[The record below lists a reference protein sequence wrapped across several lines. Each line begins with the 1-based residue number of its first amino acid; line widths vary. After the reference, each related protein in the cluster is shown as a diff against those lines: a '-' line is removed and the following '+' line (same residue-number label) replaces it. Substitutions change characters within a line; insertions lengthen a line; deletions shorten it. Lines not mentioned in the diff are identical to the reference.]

1 MKTNLL
7 TSILLI
13 ATCFV
18 AQNISAYDFSAENND
33 GVTIYYNILDEQDKT
48 CEVTAKEERS
58 TWNESDFYSDY
69 VGAINIPSSANGYQ
83 VVKVGYRAFYSCKG
97 VTNVNI
103 PSSVTTIGGHAF
115 QQCLAL
121 TYVWMSSVTTIENQ
135 AFQRCTGLKS
145 ISIPSSVTT
154 IGSYAFN
161 LCSGLTSMTIPKSVT
176 IINGNIFENCPNL
189 LSIKVE
195 EGNPKYNSNNNCNAI
210 IETSTNTLVSG
221 CQNTVIPN
229 TITKIG
235 KSAFRGCYCLTSISI
250 PNSVVTIDS
259 YAFTEC
265 TGLTS
270 VTLPNSVTTIGSSS
284 FWNCTNLTSIDIPNS
299 VKTIGSFAFEK
310 CIKLS
315 SITIPN
321 SVTTIQRDAFKNC
334 ISLTSIT
341 SYITDV
347 FETGIT
353 AFIGCYNRAT
363 LYVPKGLVSA
373 YQEVGDWKN
382 IANIEEMVEKTSMT
396 LSCTD
401 RGTVVINNNQ
411 EFTNDID
418 EVEINNGAEN
428 TFVFKPNANYQLTKV
443 LINGEDVTS
452 SVNNNQLTTMIPAGS
467 KMNVVFSQ
475 TTGDVNGDGKVD
487 ISDVVKLVN
496 IILGGSSGEEPDT
509 TYQIVPKI
517 IYGKVPASI
526 TGFNATDYNNGGCK
540 LSDITTSNIEDAIS
554 RGDLIVGTPD
564 IDKVRTSVGAFDYIL
579 CLVDTSYTNKSSKLS
594 YFNQYTEYNAGEE
607 GYQDNGTSTFTIDGN
622 TYKAYAQFSVMND
635 VVYIS
640 VKNTSDF

>member
-7 TSILLI
+7 TSILMI

-48 CEVTAKEERS
+48 CEVTAKEDRS

-145 ISIPSSVTT
+145 ISIPNTVTT

-161 LCSGLTSMTIPKSVT
+161 LCSGLTSVTIPKSVT

-229 TITKIG
+229 TVTKIG
-235 KSAFRGCYCLTSISI
+235 KSAFRGCYCLTSLSI

-284 FWNCTNLTSIDIPNS
+284 FWNCTNLTSIELPNS

-310 CIKLS
+310 CLKLS

-334 ISLTSIT
+334 IGLTSII

-347 FETGIT
+347 FETGTT
-353 AFIGCYNRAT
+353 AFNGCYNHVT
-363 LYVPKGLVSA
+363 LYVPQGLVDA
-373 YQEVGDWKN
+373 YKAVGDWKN
-382 IANIEEMVEKTSMT
+382 IANIEEMVEKTSLV

-401 RGTVVINNNQ
+401 QGTVVINNNQ

-418 EVEINNGAEN
+418 EVDINNGAEN
-428 TFVFKPNANYQLTKV
+428 TFVFKPNAKYQLTKV

-452 SVNNNQLTTMIPAGS
+452 SVKNNQLTTMIPAGS

-475 TTGDVNGDGKVD
+475 TTGDVNGDGTVD

-496 IILGGSSGEEPDT
+496 IILGGSSGEEAP
-509 TYQIVPKI
+509 TYYWYVGQTNPSTMN
-517 IYGKVPASI
+517 SI
-526 TGFNATDYNNGGCK
+526 SGTADFNNGGGWTSTGNSVPETINQLVK
-540 LSDITTSNIEDAIS
+540 GFDNTKEIFVAVPITSGTTLKPVASDMSTIDTSITTGSTKILNGVNYQIYIYDA
-554 RGDLIVGTPD
+554 GV
-564 IDKVRTSVGAFDYIL
+564 
-579 CLVDTSYTNKSSKLS
+579 
-594 YFNQYTEYNAGEE
+594 
-607 GYQDNGTSTFTIDGN
+607 TSTL
-622 TYKAYAQFSVMND
+622 
-635 VVYIS
+635 
-640 VKNTSDF
+640 

>member
-83 VVKVGYRAFYSCKG
+83 VVKIGYRAFYSCKG

-121 TYVWMSSVTTIENQ
+121 TYVSISNSVTKIENQ
-135 AFQRCTGLKS
+135 AFQRCIGLKS
-145 ISIPSSVTT
+145 ISIPSSVTN
-154 IGSYAFN
+154 IGDLAFN
-161 LCSGLTSMTIPKSVT
+161 LCSGLTSVTIPRSVT
-176 IINGNIFENCPNL
+176 RISDNIFENCPNL

-210 IETSTNTLVSG
+210 IETSTNTLVLG

-229 TITKIG
+229 TVTKIG
-235 KSAFRGCYCLTSISI
+235 KSAFRGCYCLTSLSI

-310 CIKLS
+310 CLKLS

-334 ISLTSIT
+334 IGLTSIT

-353 AFIGCYNRAT
+353 AFNGCYNHVT
-363 LYVPKGLVSA
+363 LYVPQGLVGA
-373 YQEVGDWKN
+373 YQAVGDWKN
-382 IANIEEMVEKTSMT
+382 IANIEEMVEKTSLI

-418 EVEINNGAEN
+418 EVDINNGAEN

-452 SVNNNQLTTMIPAGS
+452 SVKNNQLTTMIPAGS

-496 IILGGSSGEEPDT
+496 IILGGSTGE
-509 TYQIVPKI
+509 
-517 IYGKVPASI
+517 
-526 TGFNATDYNNGGCK
+526 
-540 LSDITTSNIEDAIS
+540 
-554 RGDLIVGTPD
+554 
-564 IDKVRTSVGAFDYIL
+564 
-579 CLVDTSYTNKSSKLS
+579 
-594 YFNQYTEYNAGEE
+594 
-607 GYQDNGTSTFTIDGN
+607 
-622 TYKAYAQFSVMND
+622 
-635 VVYIS
+635 
-640 VKNTSDF
+640 